1 MATTVE
7 RHRSAT
13 PVHLWIVG
21 LLATLWNAFGCYD
34 YVMTR
39 MRNTDYIKSAM
50 PGVDPNAAL
59 AWVDAMPIYA
69 QIGWGL
75 GVWGGLLG
83 VVLLL
88 MRSRYAVWAF
98 AVSMVGIV
106 LSLGYQIVVAP
117 PLAGADTGINKIIPY
132 VVIAIGFAL
141 LVYANAMLKKAVLR

>member
-1 MATTVE
+1 MQQAV
-7 RHRSAT
+7 SART
-13 PVHLWIVG
+13 PAHLWIVG
-21 LLATLWNAFGCYD
+21 ALATLWNSFGCYD
-34 YVMTR
+34 YLMTR